1 MYDMKTI
8 SVRICTIKK
17 GVRVIEENRRGY
29 LVNEMIMIKDQVYI

>member
-8 SVRICTIKK
+8 SVRICIIKK

-29 LVNEMIMIKDQVYI
+29 LVNEMIMIKDEVYI